1 VNFADIAP
9 GDRGFQFQSPRCVS
23 PTIDD
28 SQWYTCRGRKFSFS
42 TTAILP
48 FRQEVDIMKRVLQ
61 VVAIIIG
68 VLLIIVIAL
77 PFLIDANTFKPKL
90 ESELTGALGRKV
102 TVGNLSLSLFSGG
115 VAADN
120 IAIADDPQFSNTPF
134 VQAKALKVGV
144 ELIPLIFSRTLNVT
158 DVTLNEPQI
167 SLVKSANGEKWN
179 FSSLGAASAPASEA
193 APHAASKSPSS
204 APERST
210 SGKPTPA
217 NPPEPSS
224 SSSAAAPNLSVA
236 KLNVAGGRV
245 TVSRADSSEKERVY
259 SAVNITVTNFSFNSS
274 FPFELTADT
283 PAGGKLKLTGNAGP
297 INPGNAAQTPLNAK
311 ISIQKMNLAA
321 SGFIDPAAGIAGI
334 ADLDGK
340 LVSDG
345 HQAKLNGTLKVA
357 NLKVVQKGSP
367 AGQPVNVTF
376 AVVHD
381 LVKQRGDLTQ
391 GDIAMGK
398 AVAHLTGTYDAHGK
412 VTTVNLKL
420 NGQNMPVDDL
430 EAMLPAVGVILPPK
444 ATLKGG
450 DLNTTMASI
459 GPVNELVTTGSVRLQ
474 NSTLANFDLGSK
486 LSAIS
491 ALSGKNTGN
500 DTTIQNFSSDVK
512 MSPQG
517 TAATNI
523 NLNVPAI
530 GVLTGDG
537 TVNPSNELAFKMK
550 ADVAGLT
557 VPFGVQG
564 TTSDPKFTPDV
575 KGIATGMLQNALSN
589 KGTANQQ
596 NPINNVM
603 GLFKKK
609 Q

>member
-1 VNFADIAP
+1 
-9 GDRGFQFQSPRCVS
+9 
-23 PTIDD
+23 
-28 SQWYTCRGRKFSFS
+28 
-42 TTAILP
+42 
-48 FRQEVDIMKRVLQ
+48 MKRFLQ

-68 VLLIIVIAL
+68 VLIVVVIAL
-77 PFLIDANTFKPKL
+77 PFLIDANTFKPKI

-102 TVGNLSLSLFSGG
+102 TMGNLSLSLFSGG

-120 IAIADDPQFSNTPF
+120 IAIADDPQFSTTPF
-134 VQAKALKVGV
+134 VQAKSLKVGV

-179 FSSLGAASAPASEA
+179 FSSLGTTPSPAAAPTSEA
-193 APHAASKSPSS
+193 APGAASKAPSS
-204 APERST
+204 PATAPP
-210 SGKPTPA
+210 GKSTPA
-217 NPPEPSS
+217 NSTQAEPSS
-224 SSSAAAPNLSVA
+224 TSPAAQPNLSVA
-236 KLNVAGGRV
+236 KLNVNGGRV
-245 TVSRADSSEKERVY
+245 TVSQANSTQRERIY

-274 FPFELTADT
+274 FPFQMTADL
-283 PAGGKLKLTGNAGP
+283 PAGGTLKLTGNAGP
-297 INPGNAAQTPLNAK
+297 INAGNAAQTPLNAK
-311 ISIQKMNLAA
+311 ISIQKMNLAE

-334 ADLDGK
+334 ADLDGT
-340 LVSDG
+340 LASDG

-357 NLKVVQKGSP
+357 NLQVVQKGSP

-381 LVKQRGDLTQ
+381 LVKQSGELTQ
-391 GDIAMGK
+391 GDVAMGK
-398 AVAHLTGTYDAHGK
+398 AVAHLTGTYDAQGK

-430 EAMLPAVGVILPPK
+430 EAMLPAVGVVLPPK

-450 DLNTTMASI
+450 DLNTTMASS
-459 GPVNELVTTGSVRLQ
+459 GPVNELITTGSVRLQ
-474 NSTLANFDLGSK
+474 NSTLANFNLGSK

-491 ALSGKNTGN
+491 ALSGKSTGN

-512 MSPQG
+512 MSPRG

-523 NLNVPAI
+523 NLNVPAV

-537 TVNPSNELAFKMK
+537 TVSPSNELAFKMK
-550 ADVAGLT
+550 AQLAGLT

-575 KGIATGMLQNALSN
+575 KGMATGMLQNILSN
-589 KGTANQQ
+589 KGNTNQQ